1 VVGSVAEA
9 TSASLCS
16 IVGICDGFVVL
27 SMSCDIGPFVGFG
40 ALEVSV
46 EGCVPKEKEPRTTS
60 ASLVDKK

>member
-1 VVGSVAEA
+1 VGSVAEA

-16 IVGICDGFVVL
+16 IVGMGDGFVVP

-46 EGCVPKEKEPRTTS
+46 EGCVPKERERKNQGQR
-60 ASLVDKK
+60 ARH